1 MKKNTKAISGI
12 IGIMLVIIIAGILTY
27 NYSAEV
33 VHPTPYP
40 KLGDTRIQQYIHF
53 KTPPMQPDSNRRYY
67 IHTYIEVYNGKWEQA
82 ESWHNYATADQVVHV
97 KAWQR
102 KFAKEAGVKIG
113 KAIREFHYGK
123 ESE

>member
-27 NYSAEV
+27 NYTAEV

-40 KLGDTRIQQYIHF
+40 KLGDTRIHQDIRLGTYSSD
-53 KTPPMQPDSNRRYY
+53 KKYY
-67 IHTYIEVYNGKWEQA
+67 IYTYIEVYNNGWREA
-82 ESWHNYATADQVVHV
+82 RRWHDYATADQVVYV
-97 KAWQR
+97 KAKQR
-102 KFAKEAGVKIG
+102 KFAEEASVEIG
-113 KAIREFHYGK
+113 KAIREFYYGK